1 MIQFAVSS
9 WSLDGL
15 LTSGLP
21 LLELPSQLKA
31 HNIPHLE
38 LCHFH
43 LPETSP
49 EYLQAFRKALKE
61 NNVNLYSLLIDIGDI
76 ANPDNHKRHEDIR
89 EIKNWI
95 DIAQTLGADQV
106 RIVAGN
112 QEATA
117 EVIQRSSQNLQELAR
132 YGKEK
137 GLHTSTENWQKT
149 SANAD
154 VLLQILELNPDVR
167 LIADIGN
174 AEGNDKYQTLA
185 KLLPRANSI
194 HFKVR
199 YLEDESAEPE
209 DLAKV
214 LELIKQ
220 SNFSG
225 VITLIYDKKHDEWKG
240 IEALRDNLQPLLS
253 I

>member
-15 LTSGLP
+15 LQSLP
-21 LLELPSQLKA
+21 LLEIPQQLKA

-49 EYLQAFRKALKE
+49 EYLQTFRKVLEE
-61 NNVNLYSLLIDIGDI
+61 NNINLYSLLIDLGDI
-76 ANPDNHKRHEDIR
+76 ANPDDQKRSEDIQSI
-89 EIKNWI
+89 ESWI
-95 DIAQTLGADQV
+95 DIAKTLGAEQV

-112 QEATA
+112 QEPTA
-117 EVIQRSSQNLQELAR
+117 EVIERSRKHLQELAS
-132 YGKEK
+132 YAKTK
-137 GLHTSTENWQKT
+137 GVYTTTENWQKT
-149 SANAD
+149 SENTDA
-154 VLLQILELNPDVR
+154 LLNILEPTPGVR

-174 AEGNDKYQTLA
+174 AEGKDKYDTLA
-185 KLLPRANSI
+185 KLLPRSNSI

-199 YLEDESAEPE
+199 YLEDGSAEPK
-209 DLAKV
+209 DLQKV
-214 LELIKQ
+214 LELIQ
-220 SNFSG
+220 QVNFSG
-225 VITLIYDKKHDEWKG
+225 VITLIYDKKINEWKG
-240 IEALRDNLQPLLS
+240 IEALRNNLNPL